1 MRIEKDHLNI
11 DDSSEGAE
19 VIMDAC
25 MGAISEIL
33 MLPAMDDNLL
43 TEEDAN
49 VLTLVGEVLKT
60 IAKKAQAY
68 EDVYEKG
75 ILPQNSQN

>member
-11 DDSSEGAE
+11 DDGIGAE
-19 VIMDAC
+19 QAMDAC
-25 MGAISEIL
+25 MGTISEIL
-33 MLPAMDDNLL
+33 MFPAMDEDRLNSEEANAL
-43 TEEDAN
+43 TIVGG
-49 VLTLVGEVLKT
+49 VLRT
-60 IAKKAQAY
+60 IAMKAQAY